1 MSVLLPYDKY
11 HVSLVSEYVVLFY
24 EQASRIKIAASMLNM
39 SGDNIPNSNGSLR
52 INLIYSI

>member
-11 HVSLVSEYVVLFY
+11 HVSLVLEYVVLFY
-24 EQASRIKIAASMLNM
+24 ESALRIKIATSVLNM
-39 SGDNIPNSNGSLR
+39 PGDNIPYSDGSLR